1 MNSLDINSG
10 RLRIQQGNA
19 AHSLRNM
26 QQKIN
31 NTVNR
36 LWRTTNILMLFTK
49 SGINNHTELVLISIT
64 ASAKVMVP
72 MKVEQAC
79 QATTEI
85 RINLRC
91 KRPRAQAMQPKT
103 MLEGY
108 RMESEAEVITA
119 DRITIHT
126 PTPIQIFMDIPKEQI
141 WAWEGSTDTALIMF
155 GIEQIHVAIH
165 ACPAE

>member
-10 RLRIQQGNA
+10 HLHMPHSNA

-49 SGINNHTELVLISIT
+49 CGINNLTELVLISIT

-72 MKVEQAC
+72 MKVEQA
-79 QATTEI
+79 
-85 RINLRC
+85 
-91 KRPRAQAMQPKT
+91 
-103 MLEGY
+103 
-108 RMESEAEVITA
+108 
-119 DRITIHT
+119 
-126 PTPIQIFMDIPKEQI
+126 
-141 WAWEGSTDTALIMF
+141 
-155 GIEQIHVAIH
+155 
-165 ACPAE
+165 